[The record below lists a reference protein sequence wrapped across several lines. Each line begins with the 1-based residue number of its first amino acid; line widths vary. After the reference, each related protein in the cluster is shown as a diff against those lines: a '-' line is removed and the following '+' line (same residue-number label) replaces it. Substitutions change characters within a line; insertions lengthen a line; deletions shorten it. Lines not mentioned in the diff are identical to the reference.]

1 VTVRQLYYTSCEHGR
16 DGIYGFQVNAAT
28 PGLPKALEDAAVS
41 ASSYEPSAELLGRT
55 PEPEPA
61 EHPVALG
68 YQRVGEGVVVH
79 RSVYAGRD
87 FTGRRGNYFAHAL
100 TLDHPREL
108 AGLLPVDLWHSGVW
122 AEHPVDHPALP
133 ELAALPPGS
142 GVGADEVRRLV
153 AREPDRFEVLL
164 SAVQVA
170 LAADHG
176 RVVART
182 SGDDSAALWVAAVTR
197 SLPPAAALD
206 ATFTTW
212 TARPDETDVVLAC
225 TTPEV
230 RVGGYTATVVD
241 LTADAADADRSRSA
255 YATLLTAVW
264 PHGQAGIDRLHEL
277 AATVRPPLAAADL
290 DDFAAAVRI
299 LGPTPGDD
307 LTDPELLGALRFVA
321 ARMPARAAAATGAWQ
336 QVRARLGRPQ
346 VDLALIATVLRD
358 APPSAVPAEVLSD
371 YAAAYTRAFLHDGAA
386 PADSWW
392 PAMPPDQVMDVTR
405 RFVLPALLGE
415 GRPDAV
421 PEARIEL
428 FCDTVTADVLRAIA
442 RLLDDYPPVHDREL
456 VSRLPLTLSR
466 RLSGVVSTGS
476 HVHRLVLTVRARHGD
491 LDRVDAL
498 RELVPAVRRRRE
510 DLRTLGVLW
519 DGAVPVEDAVRL
531 LDAFEPAD
539 LAAMDLPAA
548 ILGTLTQDAARGELG
563 ANHARVAL
571 ALRQDH
577 WGEVPRTTE
586 PVLEAITRGVAFS
599 ERPDT
604 VREDDALAALR
615 FVGGRSPLTSAAQE
629 WLTEQVVRWTLQ
641 LPPAGHY
648 RVVKAIAPTV
658 DRSVLARYTDRA
670 TTFARAAGADE
681 VARLAAVWLAV
692 PDDRWHNLL
701 IHQVLPSVLAKRRR
715 DVERIAK
722 IFARR
727 PADLVL
733 LLAECGGPASAWEKA
748 WDSWR
753 DRYERPSRAQ
763 RLAAALPWG
772 RKD

>member
-1 VTVRQLYYTSCEHGR
+1 MTVRQLYYTSCEHGR

-28 PGLPKALEDAAVS
+28 PGLPKSLEDAAVS

-87 FTGRRGNYFAHAL
+87 FTGRRGNYFAHAV

-122 AEHPVDHPALP
+122 AERPVDDPALP

-153 AREPDRFEVLL
+153 ARQPDRFEALL

-170 LAADHG
+170 LATDRG

-182 SGDDSAALWVAAVTR
+182 SGDDSAALWVAAITR
-197 SLPPAAALD
+197 SLPPAAAL
-206 ATFTTW
+206 ATSFTTW
-212 TARPDETDVVLAC
+212 TARPDEADVVLAC
-225 TTPEV
+225 TTPEI

-241 LTADAADADRSRSA
+241 LTTEVADDRPASA

-264 PHGQAGIDRLHEL
+264 SHGQAGVDRLHEL

-299 LGPTPGDD
+299 LGPAADND

-321 ARMPARAAAATGAWQ
+321 ARMPSRAGAATGAWQ
-336 QVRARLGRPQ
+336 QVRGRLGRPQ
-346 VDLALIATVLRD
+346 ADLALIATVLRE

-371 YAAAYTRAFLHDGAA
+371 YAAAYTRACLDDGVP

-392 PAMPPDQVMDVTR
+392 PPMPPDQLMDVTR
-405 RFVLPALLGE
+405 RLVLPMLLGE

-421 PEARIEL
+421 PEARIEP
-428 FCDTVTADVLRAIA
+428 FCTTVTADVLRAIA
-442 RLLDDYPPVHDREL
+442 QLLDDRPPVHDGEL
-456 VSRLPLTLSR
+456 IGRLPLALSR
-466 RLSGVVSTGS
+466 RLSEVVPTGS

-491 LDRVDAL
+491 VDRVDAL
-498 RELVPAVRRRRE
+498 RELVPALRRHRE
-510 DLRTLGVLW
+510 DLRPLGALW
-519 DGAVPVEDAVRL
+519 DGGLPVEDAVRL
-531 LDAFEPAD
+531 LDAFERAD
-539 LAAMDLPAA
+539 LAAMELPAA

-563 ANHARVAL
+563 ADHARLAVAL
-571 ALRQDH
+571 RRDH
-577 WGEVPRTTE
+577 WDDVPRTTE
-586 PVLEAITRGVAFS
+586 PVLEAIARGIAFS
-599 ERPDT
+599 EEPET
-604 VREDDALAALR
+604 LREGHAVAALE
-615 FVGGRSPLTSAAQE
+615 FVGGGSPLTSAAQE

-648 RVVKAIAPTV
+648 LVVRAIAPTA
-658 DRSVLARYTDRA
+658 DRSVLVRYTDRA
-670 TTFARAAGADE
+670 STLTRAAGADE

-692 PDDRWHNLL
+692 PDNRWRDLL
-701 IHQVLPSVLAKRRR
+701 VHRVLPSVLAKRRR

-727 PADLVL
+727 PADLDL
-733 LLAECGGPASAWEKA
+733 LLDECGGPASAWEEA
-748 WDSWR
+748 WEKWR
-753 DRYERPSRAQ
+753 DKHERPSTAQ
-763 RLAAALPWG
+763 RLAAALPWA
-772 RKD
+772 RKG